1 MSKTKEELMKEVDMK
16 KHREEQE
23 KHRLQRAQNRKDY
36 LETTMRKQ
44 RTHRLITR
52 GAAME
57 SIIPEIKDMSERAF
71 YDAVETYFSTGNH
84 REVFCNQIEFS
95 NAVKE
100 HADRVITD
108 RAKRKEDVKNNPDA
122 VGTERVGDEGSDNSI
137 VGTHMSPVTS
147 DRKTEGV
154 SDRKNDFSTGRDSQ
168 ISVTSRKGGA

>member
-52 GAAME
+52 GAALE
-57 SIIPEIKDMSERAF
+57 SIIPEVKEMSERAF
-71 YDAVETYFSTGNH
+71 YDVVETYFSTGTH
-84 REVFCNQIEFS
+84 REVFCNQIAFS

-108 RAKRKEDVKNNPDA
+108 RAKQKETSNNSDTKWTADLKAPEHSEMN
-122 VGTERVGDEGSDNSI
+122 TENNSSSY
-137 VGTHMSPVTS
+137 VM
-147 DRKTEGV
+147 D
-154 SDRKNDFSTGRDSQ
+154 DQ
-168 ISVTSRKGGA
+168 KGGA

>member
-1 MSKTKEELMKEVDMK
+1 MSKTKEELMKEVDTK

-52 GAAME
+52 GAALE
-57 SIIPEIKDMSERAF
+57 SIIPEVKDMSERAF
-71 YDAVETYFSTGNH
+71 YDAVETYFSTGTH
-84 REVFCNQIEFS
+84 REVFCNQIAFS

-108 RAKRKEDVKNNPDA
+108 RAKRKETGNNTDTKETADSKATGQSEMNTENNPPAAVMDA
-122 VGTERVGDEGSDNSI
+122 
-137 VGTHMSPVTS
+137 
-147 DRKTEGV
+147 
-154 SDRKNDFSTGRDSQ
+154 Q
-168 ISVTSRKGGA
+168 KGGA

>member
-52 GAAME
+52 GAALE
-57 SIIPEIKDMSERAF
+57 SIIPEVKDMSERAF

-84 REVFCNQIEFS
+84 RKEFCNQIAFS

-108 RAKRKEDVKNNPDA
+108 RAKKKD
-122 VGTERVGDEGSDNSI
+122 TEKGIPNE
-137 VGTHMSPVTS
+137 
-147 DRKTEGV
+147 
-154 SDRKNDFSTGRDSQ
+154 
-168 ISVTSRKGGA
+168 KGGNAGESSVAREGGA

>member
-1 MSKTKEELMKEVDMK
+1 MSKTKEELMKEVDTK

-57 SIIPEIKDMSERAF
+57 SIIPEVKDMSERAF
-71 YDAVETYFSTGNH
+71 YDAVETYFSTGTH
-84 REVFCNQIEFS
+84 REVFCNQIAFS

-108 RAKRKEDVKNNPDA
+108 RAKPKETSNNTDTKGTTDSKAPGRSEMNTENNPSAAVMDA
-122 VGTERVGDEGSDNSI
+122 
-137 VGTHMSPVTS
+137 
-147 DRKTEGV
+147 
-154 SDRKNDFSTGRDSQ
+154 Q
-168 ISVTSRKGGA
+168 KGGA

>member
-57 SIIPEIKDMSERAF
+57 SIIPEVKDMSERAF
-71 YDAVETYFSTGNH
+71 YDAVETYFSTGTH
-84 REVFCNQIEFS
+84 REVFCNQIAFS

-108 RAKRKEDVKNNPDA
+108 RAKPKETSNNSDTK
-122 VGTERVGDEGSDNSI
+122 GTADSKVPEQSE
-137 VGTHMSPVTS
+137 M
-147 DRKTEGV
+147 KTENN
-154 SDRKNDFSTGRDSQ
+154 SSS
-168 ISVTSRKGGA
+168 SVMDDQKGGA

>member
-1 MSKTKEELMKEVDMK
+1 MSKTKEELMKEVDTK

-52 GAAME
+52 GAALE
-57 SIIPEIKDMSERAF
+57 SIIPEVKDMSERAF
-71 YDAVETYFSTGNH
+71 YDAVETYFSTGTH
-84 REVFCNQIEFS
+84 REVFCNQIKFS

-108 RAKRKEDVKNNPDA
+108 RAKRKETGNNTDTKETADLKAPGQSEMNTENNPPAVVMDA
-122 VGTERVGDEGSDNSI
+122 
-137 VGTHMSPVTS
+137 
-147 DRKTEGV
+147 
-154 SDRKNDFSTGRDSQ
+154 Q
-168 ISVTSRKGGA
+168 KGGA

>member
-1 MSKTKEELMKEVDMK
+1 MSKTKEELMKEVDTK

-52 GAAME
+52 GAALE
-57 SIIPEIKDMSERAF
+57 SIIPEVKDMSERAF
-71 YDAVETYFSTGNH
+71 YDAVETYFSTGTH
-84 REVFCNQIEFS
+84 REVFCNQLEFS

-108 RAKRKEDVKNNPDA
+108 RAKPKETSNN
-122 VGTERVGDEGSDNSI
+122 SDTTADSI
-137 VGTHMSPVTS
+137 VPEQSEMN
-147 DRKTEGV
+147 TENNSSSFV
-154 SDRKNDFSTGRDSQ
+154 MDDQ
-168 ISVTSRKGGA
+168 KGGA